1 MWRLN
6 CGCGSVPQPFETE
19 IPTSIYHNS
28 SVTFEMPFCGSEK
41 DCLKEKIIQDFLDII
56 DKLECGI
63 QPDLENIIEEISI
76 IEMKKDWNLGIVR
89 EKKTC
94 SLQYAYSGWTNAAE
108 NIHIQ
113 DGSKIDIE
121 NKSFVTAKGEN
132 FFVWFA
138 IPSNMSIKSAENTRF
153 PGDFIQDNLI
163 QIEDQTINNNTYK
176 VYYYEFLGLP
186 SDNRYNVILN

>member
-19 IPTSIYHNS
+19 IPISIYHNS
-28 SVTFEMPFCGSEK
+28 SVTFEMPFCGNER
-41 DCLKEKIIQDFLDII
+41 DYLKEKIIQDFLDII

-94 SLQYAYSGWTNAAE
+94 SFLYAYSGWTNTAE
-108 NIHIQ
+108 NIRIQ
-113 DGSKIDIE
+113 DGDKINIE

-132 FFVWFA
+132 FFIWFA
-138 IPSNMSIKSAENTRF
+138 IPSDMSIKSVENTRF